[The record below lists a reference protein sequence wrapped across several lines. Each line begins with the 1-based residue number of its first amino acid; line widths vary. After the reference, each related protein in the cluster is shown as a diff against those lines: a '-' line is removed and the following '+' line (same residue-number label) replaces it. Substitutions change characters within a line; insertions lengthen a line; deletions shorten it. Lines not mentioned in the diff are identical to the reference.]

1 MRFSHSAAVLT
12 RPYWW
17 QARFEQGRTTARRL
31 GAYVVC
37 RDPFQ
42 VVAAGRG
49 VRECLLLSIQKQLG
63 HFVQVASPCAAPRH
77 RGRGAMQCV
86 SAEPW
91 CSHAPIAVQSAPVRR
106 PTNTG
111 ALCPYECWI
120 AQSRL
125 FAPLRATEKR
135 YPLTGR
141 LLFPADRILTVSPAI
156 TDGRWRLRDATAL
169 PLVTRRRLWIGLKVI
184 ARGISG
190 TV

>member
-1 MRFSHSAAVLT
+1 MAIIFHIDAWRFSART
-12 RPYWW
+12 RILFKLLHLALRLYIKV
-17 QARFEQGRTTARRL
+17 ADQGN
-31 GAYVVC
+31 
-37 RDPFQ
+37 
-42 VVAAGRG
+42 
-49 VRECLLLSIQKQLG
+49 
-63 HFVQVASPCAAPRH
+63 ASPQKLGVLALQLLCKVLEFDA
-77 RGRGAMQCV
+77 Q
-86 SAEPW
+86 
-91 CSHAPIAVQSAPVRR
+91 PI
-106 PTNTG
+106 TG